1 MKSIQVNVPGGPENL
16 QLVEIPMPQPGPGQ
30 ALVRIAASGV
40 NFIDI
45 YFRTGLYKADLP
57 IAIGSEAAGT
67 VEAVGEGVTEV
78 APGDRVAYAMA
89 RGSYAEYAVVPA
101 AQLVKIPAHVDFH
114 TAAAAMLQGMT
125 AHYLTHS
132 TFPLKAGDTCLVH
145 AAAGGAG
152 GLIVQMAKNIGAR
165 VFGTVSTAEKA
176 QIARDAGAD
185 EIILYTEQEFDVEA
199 RRLTGG
205 RGVDVVYDSVG
216 KTTFE
221 KSLNSLRPRGTLALF
236 GQSSGSVPAFD
247 PAILNSKGSLFLTR
261 PSLGHYLLTREELL
275 WRAGEV
281 LDAVDAGKL
290 RLRIDRT
297 YPLADAASGAP
308 RSGIPEDRRQTAPR
322 HRVSHDA
329 PDQGDAR
336 LRAAGH
342 RHRHARLRRGSRQL
356 HGTRSCKPPWSAP
369 RSSRMW
375 PRKMS
380 STPSIAGATWRCA
393 KLCAIRS
400 SNASF

>member
-1 MKSIQVNVPGGPENL
+1 MKSILVNVPGGPESL
-16 QLVEIPMPQPGPGQ
+16 QLVEIPVPRPGAGQ

-57 IAIGSEAAGT
+57 VAIGSEAAGT
-67 VEAVGEGVTEV
+67 VETVGEGVTEV
-78 APGDRVAYAMA
+78 APGDRVAYVMA

-101 AQLVKIPAHVDFH
+101 VQLVKIPAHVDFH

-152 GLIVQMAKNIGAR
+152 GLIVQMAKNLGAR
-165 VFGTVSTAEKA
+165 VLGTVSTAEKA
-176 QIARDAGAD
+176 QIARAAGAD
-185 EIILYTEQEFDVEA
+185 EIILYTEREFDVEA

-216 KTTFE
+216 KTTFDQ
-221 KSLNSLRPRGTLALF
+221 SLNALRPRGTLALF
-236 GQSSGSVPAFD
+236 GQSSGSVPPFD
-247 PAILNSKGSLFLTR
+247 PGILNSKGSLFLTR

-275 WRAGEV
+275 WRARDV
-281 LDAVDAGKL
+281 LNAVDAGKL

-297 YPLADAASGAP
+297 YSLADAASAH
-308 RSGIPEDRRQTAPR
+308 RDLESRKTA
-322 HRVSHDA
+322 
-329 PDQGDAR
+329 G
-336 LRAAGH
+336 
-342 RHRHARLRRGSRQL
+342 
-356 HGTRSCKPPWSAP
+356 
-369 RSSRMW
+369 
-375 PRKMS
+375 
-380 STPSIAGATWRCA
+380 
-393 KLCAIRS
+393 KLLLAIG
-400 SNASF
+400 